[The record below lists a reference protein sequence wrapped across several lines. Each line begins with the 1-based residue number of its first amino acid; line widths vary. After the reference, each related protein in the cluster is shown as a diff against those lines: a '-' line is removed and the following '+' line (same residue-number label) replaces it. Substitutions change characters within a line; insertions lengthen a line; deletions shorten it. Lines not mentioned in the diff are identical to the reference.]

1 METVENN
8 MEQRLFVAACV
19 MYAFS
24 LLTRWLNKRGGI
36 SVGRKLAIWHA
47 SFLLLILLCALYV
60 LSFVMGFSADG
71 QPWDVKKIIIGILIA
86 CVAAIYGFFSAK
98 KADTVKRDAIMK
110 ADLDWANTV
119 YFAGF
124 VASVVMFF
132 FVQAFKI
139 PSASMRNTLLEGDHL
154 FVNKAAYGFR
164 VPFTD
169 KRFLEFDQIKP
180 EDIVVFQFPAD
191 TKKQVNC
198 GETQYGKDFVK
209 RVIGMP
215 GDIIEVK
222 EGRVW
227 VNGKQKPQED
237 YEVYEPVKRIPS
249 LVVINEEDDFRYDT
263 PHLTQETYQRLWET
277 HRLDG
282 LLGIS
287 LRDSLGPVVVPEG
300 HYFMMGD
307 NRDNSCDSRFWGP
320 VPRKNIKGTAWFIHW
335 PFNRMRM
342 IH

>member
-1 METVENN
+1 

-19 MYAFS
+19 MYAFT
-24 LLTRWLNKRGGI
+24 LLTRYLNKKEQIELGNKMGW
-36 SVGRKLAIWHA
+36 WHA
-47 SFLLLILLCALYV
+47 SFLLLILLCAIYV
-60 LSFVMGFSADG
+60 IAFITGIGADG
-71 QPWDVKKIIIGILIA
+71 QPVSPVKLGIGIVVAVLIS
-86 CVAAIYGFFSAK
+86 VYGYFVAK
-98 KADTVKRDAIMK
+98 KADKEKKHKLMK
-110 ADLDWANTV
+110 TDLEWANTV

-124 VASVVMFF
+124 VASIVMFF

-164 VPFTD
+164 IPFTNI
-169 KRFLEFDQIKP
+169 RFFEFDQIKP

-191 TKKQVNC
+191 NKEQINC
-198 GETQYGKDFVK
+198 GESQYGRDFVK

-215 GDIIEVK
+215 GDVIEIK
-222 EGRVW
+222 EGKVW
-227 VNGKQKPQED
+227 VNGKQKASKPYEIYED
-237 YEVYEPVKRIPS
+237 VPRIPS
-249 LVVINEEDDFRYDT
+249 PVVVAEEDDLRYDV
-263 PHLTQETYQRLWET
+263 PHFSRQTYQKLWET
-277 HRLDG
+277 HRLESI
-282 LLGIS
+282 LGIS

-320 VPRKNIKGTAWFIHW
+320 VPRKNIKGTAWLLHW
-335 PFNRMRM
+335 PPRRMRI